1 MTPPYRPSQGD
12 PTSRFVLFVA
22 AFLIIVGIGSQASQS
37 SASIKSMCVC
47 VPARAGLD
55 HEVGACEDAGAIHE
69 ATYRQGDRYPVTG
82 VSATAIPLPGS
93 CT

>member
-37 SASIKSMCVC
+37 SASIKSMCFC
-47 VPARAGLD
+47 VPARAGLIMKS
-55 HEVGACEDAGAIHE
+55 ALARTQARSTKPLTAR
-69 ATYRQGDRYPVTG
+69 ATVTQ
-82 VSATAIPLPGS
+82 
-93 CT
+93 

>member
-22 AFLIIVGIGSQASQS
+22 AFLIIVGISSQASQS

-47 VPARAGLD
+47 VPARAGLIMKS
-55 HEVGACEDAGAIHE
+55 ALARTQARSTKPFTAR
-69 ATYRQGDRYPVTG
+69 ATVTQ
-82 VSATAIPLPGS
+82 
-93 CT
+93 